1 LSPDKALKAWGL
13 GIQSAYLMG
22 GVIVAA
28 VLWKLFANKAPSA
41 RSIPPPV
48 GGSKPED
55 PTYPTNQSE
64 PEGIVSGNLQIAVT
78 AQIISPPKDGE
89 VGRRWLHSTF
99 PVEIELASSSMHA
112 NLVDLE
118 VVCDFYEFAGAE
130 RLGIRSALG
139 SFDVMPGQVRR
150 VSAQIDSGNFNQLS
164 WEFGQA
170 LCIARV
176 LVNGDLAQETSFN
189 VT

>member
-1 LSPDKALKAWGL
+1 VTGDKALKAWGL
-13 GIQSAYLMG
+13 GIQTAY
-22 GVIVAA
+22 VAA
-28 VLWKLFANKAPSA
+28 GIIGAVVLWKLFGKKATTTRA
-41 RSIPPPV
+41 LPPPV
-48 GGSKPED
+48 GGSSPED
-55 PTYPTNQSE
+55 PAAPSNRSD
-64 PEGIVSGNLQIAVT
+64 PEGIVSGNLQVAVT

-89 VGRRWLHSTF
+89 VSRRWLGSTF

-112 NLVDLE
+112 NLIDLE

-139 SFDVMPGQVRR
+139 NFDVAPGQVRR

-164 WEFGQA
+164 FEFGQA

-189 VT
+189 VS